1 MIKLTIKC
9 SVDDTSGIEAALEAC
24 CESLDHVEGYA
35 FAVSDDVSGERRD
48 EIVQM
53 VWKVYEDHDIE
64 IDSDAE
70 IGGDARREDENDDD
84 DVDGYWVAARLY
96 VKVPRAAAKAA
107 VAEYARGYAA
117 GLQEAAK
124 IVSVKSDIIRGM
136 RGGVRRACSELDMTA
151 RDLLERASKTPNP
164 PSNSA
169 EIGGDARAQHLQA
182 VAEARGELRD
192 LDAEFYRAGGRGVEL
207 ADRIDE
213 LRRELG
219 DD

>member
-1 MIKLTIKC
+1 VL
-9 SVDDTSGIEAALEAC
+9 
-24 CESLDHVEGYA
+24 
-35 FAVSDDVSGERRD
+35 
-48 EIVQM
+48 
-53 VWKVYEDHDIE
+53 
-64 IDSDAE
+64 
-70 IGGDARREDENDDD
+70 
-84 DVDGYWVAARLY
+84 
-96 VKVPRAAAKAA
+96 
-107 VAEYARGYAA
+107 
-117 GLQEAAK
+117 
-124 IVSVKSDIIRGM
+124 
-136 RGGVRRACSELDMTA
+136 RACSELDMTA